1 MTRKIFTSI
10 FVSSIAVFVVALAV
24 ALVYAYGY
32 YDREVKHELTR
43 EADYIKVGIET
54 FGEEYLDLVND
65 GKVRITRID
74 ADGRV
79 IFDSDLDD
87 AATSSLG
94 NHLDREEVGEALSE
108 GEGFAVRRSDTF
120 SVRTV
125 YYAVLLS
132 DGSVLRIS
140 SEYRTAAAMIADFLG
155 ASLIMFT
162 VLALAVFFIARGLSS
177 SIVKPI
183 NEIDLDCPE
192 EAKVYDELKPVV
204 NKLVYQNRKISRQME
219 ELRIRQNEFSSITS
233 NMSEGMIVINSKTMI
248 LSCNDSAREVLCGNG
263 DVPKSILGLNPS
275 DSFRD
280 AIVSALGGK
289 NGYDELT
296 LGEKHYG
303 ITVTPVFH
311 DGTVEGAVLLVVDDT
326 EKEMREALRRE
337 FTSNV
342 SHELKTPLTSISGF
356 AELIKCGMAEG
367 EEAKQFAE
375 NIHVEAS
382 RLITLVGDIIR
393 LTRLDGGEIPYD
405 GEIDLLSVA
414 EDVRARLENVAKKA
428 EIGIFVSGTHE
439 KVLGT
444 EEILDQIIYN
454 LTDNAI
460 KYNNPGGKVEIT
472 VGSSDDRAFVSVKD
486 DGIGIPAD
494 KQDRVFERFYRVDK
508 SHSKKIGGTGLGLS
522 IVKHAAA
529 YHNAEIS
536 LVSDEGKGTEITVSF
551 KKARKRQR

>member
-10 FVSSIAVFVVALAV
+10 FVSSIAVFILALAL
-24 ALVYAYGY
+24 ALIYAYGY
-32 YDREVKHELTR
+32 YDSEVKHELTR
-43 EADYIKVGIET
+43 EADYIKKGIET
-54 FGEEYLDLVND
+54 FGENYVDLVND
-65 GKVRITRID
+65 GEVRITRIGY
-74 ADGRV
+74 DGRV
-79 IFDSDLDD
+79 FFDSDLDD
-87 AATSSLG
+87 DATSSLG
-94 NHLDREEVGEALSE
+94 NHLDREEVREAISD

-125 YYAVLLS
+125 YYAVLLP
-132 DGSVLRIS
+132 DGSVLRVS
-140 SEYRTAAAMIADFLG
+140 SEYRTAAAMLADFLG
-155 ASLIMFT
+155 TSLIMFV
-162 VLALAVFFIARGLSS
+162 VLALAVFFVARGLSS

-183 NEIDLDCPE
+183 NEIDPDHPE
-192 EAKVYDELKPVV
+192 DAEVYDELKPVL
-204 NKLVYQNRKISRQME
+204 NKLIYQNRKIAKQME
-219 ELRIRQNEFSSITS
+219 ELRIKQNEFASITS

-248 LSCNDSAREVLCGNG
+248 LSCNDSARAVLCGNG
-263 DVPKSILGLNPS
+263 DVPRSILGLNTS

-311 DGTVEGAVLLVVDDT
+311 DGAVEGAVLLVVDDT

-356 AELIKCGMAEG
+356 AELIKCGMADG
-367 EEAKQFAE
+367 EEAQRFAE
-375 NIHVEAS
+375 NIHTEAS

-393 LTRLDGGEIPYD
+393 LTRLDGGEIPFD
-405 GEIDLLSVA
+405 GEIDLLGVA
-414 EDVRARLENVAKKA
+414 EDVKTRLENLAGKA
-428 EIGIFVSGTHE
+428 GITITVSGTNE

-454 LTDNAI
+454 LADNAI
-460 KYNNPGGKVEIT
+460 KYNNPGGRVEIT
-472 VGSSDDRAFVSVKD
+472 VGSSRDKAFVVVKD
-486 DGIGIPAD
+486 NGIGIPAD

-522 IVKHAAA
+522 IVKHAVA
-529 YHNAEIS
+529 YHKAELS
-536 LVSDEGKGTEITVSF
+536 LSSEEGRGTEVIVSF
-551 KKARKRQR
+551 KKM

>member
-10 FVSSIAVFVVALAV
+10 FVSSIAVFILALAL
-24 ALVYAYGY
+24 ALIYAYGY
-32 YDREVKHELTR
+32 YDSEVKHELTR
-43 EADYIKVGIET
+43 EADYIKKGIET
-54 FGEEYLDLVND
+54 FGENYVDLVND
-65 GKVRITRID
+65 GEVRITRIGY
-74 ADGRV
+74 DGRV
-79 IFDSDLDD
+79 FFDSDLDD
-87 AATSSLG
+87 DATSSLG
-94 NHLDREEVGEALSE
+94 NHLDREEVREAISD

-125 YYAVLLS
+125 YYAVLLP
-132 DGSVLRIS
+132 DGSVLRVS
-140 SEYRTAAAMIADFLG
+140 SEYRTAAAMLADFLG
-155 ASLIMFT
+155 TSLIMFV
-162 VLALAVFFIARGLSS
+162 VLALAVFFVARGLSS

-183 NEIDLDCPE
+183 NEIDPDHPE
-192 EAKVYDELKPVV
+192 DAEVYDELKPVL
-204 NKLVYQNRKISRQME
+204 NKLIYQNRKIAKQME
-219 ELRIRQNEFSSITS
+219 ELRIKQNEFASITS

-248 LSCNDSAREVLCGNG
+248 LSCNDSARAVLCGNG
-263 DVPKSILGLNPS
+263 DVPRSILGLNTS

-311 DGTVEGAVLLVVDDT
+311 DGAVEGAVLLVVDDT

-356 AELIKCGMAEG
+356 AELIKCGMADG
-367 EEAKQFAE
+367 EEAQRFAE
-375 NIHVEAS
+375 NIHTEAS

-393 LTRLDGGEIPYD
+393 LTRLDGGEIPFD
-405 GEIDLLSVA
+405 GEIDLLGVA
-414 EDVRARLENVAKKA
+414 EDVKTRLENLAGKA
-428 EIGIFVSGTHE
+428 GITITVSGTNE

-454 LTDNAI
+454 LADNAI
-460 KYNNPGGKVEIT
+460 KYNNPGGRVEIT
-472 VGSSDDRAFVSVKD
+472 VGSSRDKAFVAVKD
-486 DGIGIPAD
+486 NGIGIPAD

-522 IVKHAAA
+522 IVKHAVA
-529 YHNAEIS
+529 YHKAELS
-536 LVSDEGKGTEITVSF
+536 LSSEEGRGTEVIVSF
-551 KKARKRQR
+551 KKM